1 MGSPKAFVCAGEH
14 PMSSMPSPAA
24 LPVSVHVIRNGS
36 NYATLLPG
44 FSMQIKLRCRNRNY
58 LVQP

>member
-14 PMSSMPSPAA
+14 PMSSMPSQAA
-24 LPVSVHVIRNGS
+24 SPVSVHLIGNEW

-44 FSMQIKLRCRNRNY
+44 FSMQIKLRRRNRNY
-58 LVQP
+58 LIQP